1 MLKNPAPADRTSFQ
15 RNINYIVSWS
25 KKGKAMVAGGGKN
38 VFIYVC
44 TVYDGE
50 V

>member
-25 KKGKAMVAGGGKN
+25 KMGDMEKGKAMVAGGGKN

-44 TVYDGE
+44 TV
-50 V
+50 